1 MYVNFVAK
9 LLFYTNPITIVVS
22 QASNWPKL
30 LDICG
35 VDYFMVMNCNN
46 SSCFEKHHFYSLHT
60 FREICNTTAGFKSL
74 HKITVVIS
82 LTVKVGTLLSSSVHS
97 QPLHECKHFSCARH
111 ILLENCIWN
120 QFMVTSVVRIT
131 QMETKNFVNRVCN
144 EPRLERFRTIVQKHY

>member
-1 MYVNFVAK
+1 
-9 LLFYTNPITIVVS
+9 
-22 QASNWPKL
+22 
-30 LDICG
+30 
-35 VDYFMVMNCNN
+35 MVMNCNK

-60 FREICNTTAGFKSL
+60 FREICNTTVGFKSL
-74 HKITVVIS
+74 HNITVVIS
-82 LTVKVGTLLSSSVHS
+82 ITVGMGTLSSSSVHS

-144 EPRLERFRTIVQKHY
+144 EHRLGRFRTIVQKHYIG